1 MVKKINNRR
10 PAKEVTGKPVGTT
23 AKVHNRKLHTD
34 LTTVNNTIVQATRRT
49 KDSMLSLTD
58 LCNSYNELFGTEKQV
73 FKYLKSA
80 NTQALVKE
88 LEDEVPNG
96 TSKIVMVNKKYGTWG
111 HPLLWL
117 DFAMW
122 LSPQFKVACL
132 KLIADKVI
140 DFRIDTIDLHNQMK
154 EVLST
159 LSLSVGQII
168 RLQTDINMCA
178 FGAEYNQVK
187 SIRDNKANEDA
198 LDRLKTIQNT
208 IIQLVECGMATD
220 YCDIQKYL
228 KNYHRKQW
236 GRELY
241 KKDRVEPKI

>member
-1 MVKKINNRR
+1 M
-10 PAKEVTGKPVGTT
+10 KEVVGKPVSTT

-34 LTTVNNTIVQATRRT
+34 LTTVNDTIIQATRRT
-49 KDSMLSLTD
+49 KDAMLSLTD
-58 LCNSYNELFGTEKQV
+58 LCNSFNELLGTNKRVNNYLEQKSTKELIEELDKQV
-73 FKYLKSA
+73 NSCCV
-80 NTQALVKE
+80 NSS
-88 LEDEVPNG
+88 N
-96 TSKIVMVNKKYGTWG
+96 KIVSKFNKYGTWG

-241 KKDRVEPKI
+241 KKDRVEQKS